1 MKPSR
6 LFIKGGKEI
15 LSNEGAIQGDP
26 MAMGMYVLGL
36 MLLLTSIISNNTGN
50 LIHVAF
56 ADDLTGVGKNTQIN
70 WLVENDLHYGPYL
83 SYYINK
89 SKSWLII
96 KEECIEIA
104 NETFQDYH
112 IKITIDGHCHLG
124 AVVRSN
130 ENKEEFVITKV
141 SEWVKQLEILINFK
155 CTKPHA
161 ASSGFIHGL
170 RHRYTDFMRT
180 IPRISHLLNH

>member
-70 WLVENDLHYGPYL
+70 
-83 SYYINK
+83 
-89 SKSWLII
+89 
-96 KEECIEIA
+96 
-104 NETFQDYH
+104 
-112 IKITIDGHCHLG
+112 
-124 AVVRSN
+124 
-130 ENKEEFVITKV
+130 
-141 SEWVKQLEILINFK
+141 
-155 CTKPHA
+155 
-161 ASSGFIHGL
+161 
-170 RHRYTDFMRT
+170 
-180 IPRISHLLNH
+180 